1 MKKIL
6 IVEDDK
12 TLGDVLT
19 KELSREYE
27 VFLARTYR
35 EAMKQIQS
43 NRYDLLVLDIG
54 LPDGN
59 GFDIAQSFTGPV
71 KPQFLFLTAQNDP
84 EMRLQGFEA
93 GAADFIP
100 KPFHLKEVLLRVKHV
115 LETHVVQSQIKLP
128 ECSINLTTFSIHYEK
143 GTIEYPPVKDMMI
156 LKLLIERSPAA
167 VSRDE
172 IINAVWGESKDLSHR
187 TIDNAIV
194 RLRQLLNDKN
204 EEWIKSVRGVGYQW
218 IQPEGSS

>member
-12 TLGDVLT
+12 TLGDVLK
-19 KELSREYE
+19 KELSKEYSTQ
-27 VFLARTYR
+27 LARSR
-35 EAMKQIQS
+35 KEALSMIK
-43 NRYDLLVLDIG
+43 NDRFDLLILDLG

-59 GFDIAQSFTGPV
+59 GFEIAESFAGPV
-71 KPQFLFLTAQNDP
+71 KPQFLFLTAQNEP
-84 EMRLQGFEA
+84 ETRLRGFEA

-115 LETHVVQSQIKLP
+115 LDTHVVNTQIQLP
-128 ECSINLTTFSIHYEK
+128 GCSISLATFSIHRQN
-143 GTIEYPPVKDMMI
+143 GTIEYPPVKEMMI
-156 LKLLIERSPAA
+156 LKFLIERSPAP
-167 VSRDE
+167 VSRDD
-172 IINAVWGESKDLSHR
+172 IINSVWGENKDLSHR

-218 IQPEGSS
+218 IQPES